1 MKFLFEKNIKIANE
15 LMFYLHKRGA
25 DDINLNMKKEK
36 DHCIFIAWGKI
47 KDIREEELTE
57 LINILNTE
65 RQHEIEEYYWNLLSE
80 SEEDSEL
87 AIVGMMIDQAEVEYK
102 DDILK

>member
-36 DHCIFIAWGKI
+36 DHCIFIAWGKL
-47 KDIREEELTE
+47 K
-57 LINILNTE
+57 ILGKKN
-65 RQHEIEEYYWNLLSE
+65 
-80 SEEDSEL
+80 
-87 AIVGMMIDQAEVEYK
+87 
-102 DDILK
+102 